1 MMARDPDCWYLKS
14 CAGWFASTFLV
25 SPQSFALRLR
35 TGGGGDL
42 DKEFVLSCNGGTKR
56 INQDDLAGDDVSV
69 NEEQLRSHNFTVL
82 YPEEANFSCVKFTGG
97 TSLLRFFT
105 FSGLEAVLAISAVMI
120 FSDIQPEPH
129 IALRMAR
136 DPDC

>member
-1 MMARDPDCWYLKS
+1 MGLEGPFECD
-14 CAGWFASTFLV
+14 
-25 SPQSFALRLR
+25 
-35 TGGGGDL
+35 
-42 DKEFVLSCNGGTKR
+42 FVLLMRSSS
-56 INQDDLAGDDVSV
+56 QVP
-69 NEEQLRSHNFTVL
+69 QLHVL
-82 YPEEANFSCVKFTGG
+82 YPEETNFSCVKFTGG
-97 TSLLRFFT
+97 TSLLLRFFT